1 MNTRL
6 TCISCSYSEWR
17 KMLLDHM
24 IKASPKPL
32 IIDQGMLQLQEDRC
46 LTPGLGY
53 RHRYGTRRRRTKAGG
68 TGGKEA
74 EAPEGE
80 RQAEDGGL
88 GASGG
93 DTGTSGRFRR

>member
-1 MNTRL
+1 
-6 TCISCSYSEWR
+6 
-17 KMLLDHM
+17 MLLDHM

-93 DTGTSGRFRR
+93 DTGTNGRFRH